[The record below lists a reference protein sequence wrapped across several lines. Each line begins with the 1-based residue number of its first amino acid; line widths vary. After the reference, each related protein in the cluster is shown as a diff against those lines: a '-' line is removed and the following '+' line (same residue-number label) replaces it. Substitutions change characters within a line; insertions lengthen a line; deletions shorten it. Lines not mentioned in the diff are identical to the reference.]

1 MSVAAATPCDTRVV
15 MSGPLQAARAFAVT
29 AHGEQEYGENRYLV
43 HLESVVALLAQYS
56 ETHRVVG
63 YLHDVVE
70 NTDTNLE
77 ALEAEFGSTVARW
90 VALVTDEPGDSHEE
104 RNAKTH
110 AKLAEVAA
118 DGPDAGALVIKT
130 ADRMAKVWVCV
141 RGEHTQKLKTY
152 RDEHAA
158 FREAAF
164 RPGLCDALWSALDD
178 QFES

>member
-1 MSVAAATPCDTRVV
+1 MSA
-15 MSGPLQAARAFAVT
+15 SLQAARAFAVT
-29 AHGEQEYGENRYLV
+29 AHGEQQYGENRYLV

-70 NTDTNLE
+70 DTDTAVE
-77 ALEAEFGSTVARW
+77 TLEAEFGSTVARW
-90 VALVTDEPGDSHEE
+90 VALVTDEPGDTRQE
-104 RNAKTH
+104 RKAKTY
-110 AKLAEVAA
+110 AKLAEVTA
-118 DGPDAGALVIKT
+118 DGPDAGALVVKT
-130 ADRMAKVWVCV
+130 ADRMANVWVCV
-141 RGEHTQKLKTY
+141 RGEHTSKLQTY

-158 FREAAF
+158 FRAAAF